1 MENTEFQ
8 PTPIIPETPKISE
21 PSLKTVESLPKPKNN
36 WILIAIIAVL
46 FVAVL
51 YLLYFNFNKS
61 PVTTSTSTPITGII
75 PTETVIPTAI
85 PTTNPTVGWKTYTNS
100 QYNLS
105 FEYQPDQTVNE
116 NELNST
122 YGGKETV
129 LSTKYNGYYFDLF
142 IEENKNKVSFNTFLK
157 DETNQIGFTSYT
169 NKTIGKLNGDLA
181 EIVGNK
187 GTLDILYASLDFY
200 MIDSNNHLYR
210 FRLDTNDEMNVTNS
224 DRQLFNQILST
235 FKFQ

>member
-1 MENTEFQ
+1 MQ
-8 PTPIIPETPKISE
+8 KQKGLVSI
-21 PSLKTVESLPKPKNN
+21 
-36 WILIAIIAVL
+36 ILIIIIVVL
-46 FVAVL
+46 LVVAGFFA
-51 YLLYFNFNKS
+51 YQYYSTK
-61 PVTTSTSTPITGII
+61 TTIQPQVQSNQQNQNQQQTVNQQTNNTKPIDQ
-75 PTETVIPTAI
+75 TA
-85 PTTNPTVGWKTYTNS
+85 GWKTYTNS

-235 FKFQ
+235 FKFTP